1 MIELAR
7 VSKDQIEKILD
18 NALEMAS
25 GKIYKAREDIFVSNL
40 FFEDSTRTRVSFEVA
55 QRKLGLHVIPFDAQS
70 SSVNKGESL
79 YDTIKTIEAIGI
91 HLAVIRH
98 KKDRYYDEL
107 INADLAIINA
117 GDGIGQHPSQS
128 MLDLM
133 TIKQEFGAFEGLT
146 VGIVGD
152 VKHSRVANSDADALR
167 KLGSK
172 VHFSGPEHWFGQ
184 GEMMNGTFRNLDHLI
199 PEVDVL
205 MLLRIQHERHSA
217 PMKMSNSEY
226 LTKYGLTK
234 EREQRMKPGAIIMH
248 PAPINRGVEIDS
260 DLVECE
266 RSRIFKQMENGVY
279 ARMAIL
285 KDALEKKGFSFEM
298 EEPRSENQEI
308 KQADA

>member
-1 MIELAR
+1 MIDINR
-7 VSKDQIEKILD
+7 VSKQEIEAIL
-18 NALEMAS
+18 NSALEMAS
-25 GKIYKAREDIFVSNL
+25 GKIYKAKQDIFVSNL

-55 QRKLGLHVIPFDAQS
+55 ERKLGLQVIPFDADT

-79 YDTIKTIEAIGI
+79 YDTVRTLQSIGI
-91 HLAVIRH
+91 SLAVIRH
-98 KKDRYYDEL
+98 RKDRYYDEL
-107 INADLAIINA
+107 EGTDIALINA
-117 GDGIGQHPSQS
+117 GDGAGQHPSQS

-133 TIKQEFGAFEGLT
+133 TIKQEFASFEGLT

-152 VKHSRVANSDADALR
+152 VKHSRVANSNADALR
-167 KLGSK
+167 KLGAK
-172 VHFSGPEHWFGQ
+172 VHFSGPEQWFGQ

-205 MLLRIQHERHSA
+205 MMLRIQHERHSS
-217 PMKMSNSEY
+217 PINISNSEY
-226 LTKYGLTK
+226 LTRYGLTK
-234 EREQRMKPGAIIMH
+234 EREQRLKPGAIIMH

-285 KDALEKKGFSFEM
+285 KDALEKKGFEFEAL
-298 EEPRSENQEI
+298 P
-308 KQADA
+308 

>member
-1 MIELAR
+1 MVSFFLFFRNAMIELAR
-7 VSKDQIEKILD
+7 VSKDEIERILD
-18 NALEMAS
+18 SALEFAN
-25 GKIYKAREDIFVSNL
+25 GKTAKAKTDIFVSNL

-55 QRKLGLHVIPFDAQS
+55 ERKLGLHVIPFDAQT

-79 YDTIKTIEAIGI
+79 YDTIKTIQSIGI
-91 HLAVIRH
+91 DLAVIRH

-107 INADLAIINA
+107 IDADLALINA

-133 TIKQEFGAFEGLT
+133 TIKQEFGSFEGLT

-167 KLGSK
+167 KLGAK
-172 VHFSGPEHWFGQ
+172 VNFSGPEHWFGQ

-205 MLLRIQHERHSA
+205 ILLRIQHERHHDA
-217 PMKMSNSEY
+217 IHFNEHDY
-226 LTKYGLTK
+226 LMKYGLTK
-234 EREQRMKPGAIIMH
+234 EREQRMKPTAIIMH

-260 DLVECE
+260 DLVECG

-285 KDALEKKGFSFEM
+285 KDALIKKGFEF
-298 EEPRSENQEI
+298 EI
-308 KQADA
+308 KK